1 MINIM
6 EITNVIE
13 LKAAIAALEQKRVI
27 QEAIIKKQYRDTI
40 DHYKPGNLIKS
51 AFKNVMDP
59 GETGS
64 TLLKAA
70 GSIGAGFLA
79 KNLVFGGPATSLVGK
94 IASNAI
100 KLGATSGIFNN
111 SDKIVA
117 WGKSIYKN
125 LFTKDHSHSNNSQ
138 HPNDRYQ

>member
-6 EITNVIE
+6 EITNVID

-27 QEAIIKKQYRDTI
+27 QEAILKKQYHDTV
-40 DHYKPGNLIKS
+40 DHYRPKNLIKS
-51 AFKNVMDP
+51 AFNNAFEP

-79 KNLVFGGPATSLVGK
+79 KNIMFGGPATSVVGK

-125 LFTKDHSHSNNSQ
+125 LFTKDHQHNNNSHNQ
-138 HPNDRYQ
+138 NGRS

>member
-1 MINIM
+1 MIKVM
-6 EITNVIE
+6 EIKNVID

-27 QEAIIKKQYRDTI
+27 QEAILKKEYHDI
-40 DHYKPGNLIKS
+40 IEHYKPKNLIKS
-51 AFKNVMDP
+51 AFKNVLEP

-70 GSIGAGFLA
+70 GSLGAGLLA
-79 KNLVFGGPATSLVGK
+79 KNLMFGGPATSVVGK
-94 IASNAI
+94 IAGNAI

-117 WGKSIYKN
+117 WSKSIYKN
-125 LFTKDHSHSNNSQ
+125 LFTKDHSHNNNLHHQNGKS
-138 HPNDRYQ
+138 